1 MVLNTEQA
9 EFGTQSILYS
19 CSSYLQESGRFNQNE
34 GATVFTTLYM
44 YIDFS
49 DAQEQ
54 RTLLSVVGSCQ
65 NTNSYMYKLLCM
77 SSLRAKNQ
85 K

>member
-1 MVLNTEQA
+1 MHGPNRLNFDLNPYFIVVLLICKNQED
-9 EFGTQSILYS
+9 SIK
-19 CSSYLQESGRFNQNE
+19 NE

-44 YIDFS
+44 YIDFL

-54 RTLLSVVGSCQ
+54 QTPLSVVGYCR

-77 SSLRAKNQ
+77 SSLPARQ
-85 K
+85 E